1 MAVSDVAKIVD
12 IMRKCCLHAYLAT
25 CDGDR
30 PRIRPVSPIV
40 EDDLAIWITTHRSS
54 RKVRQIEDNPKVCLA
69 FVEQP
74 RGESAAVVE
83 GEAMV
88 IDDRTAKKRVWGLA
102 GFDLKEHFP
111 DGPDSE
117 EFCLLKI
124 VVERIEWREGWTSGT
139 KVYEP
144 A

>member
-1 MAVSDVAKIVD
+1 VADSDVAKIVG

-30 PRIRPVSPIV
+30 PRVRPVSPIV
-40 EDDLAIWITTHRSS
+40 ENDLAIWVTTYRSS
-54 RKVRQIEDNPKVCLA
+54 RKVRQIQVNPNVCLA

-74 RGESAAVVE
+74 RGDAAAVVE
-83 GEAMV
+83 GEAVV
-88 IDDRTAKKRVWGLA
+88 IDDASAKERVWGMA
-102 GFDLKEHFP
+102 PFDLKEHFP
-111 DGPDSE
+111 DGSGSE

-124 VVERIEWREGWTSGT
+124 VVRRIEWREGWTSGT
-139 KVYEP
+139 NVYEP